1 MLASLSCIAD
11 LAAAGA
17 TSRAWRS
24 VVASLDSR
32 WPAVQRMALGPA
44 AADPAVPLRWAARC
58 LPSLTDLDLN
68 GVPQLQ
74 PEHLAAFAH
83 EGTPL
88 KVSSLVFT
96 GPPSLTDFGIERRVE
111 PGVYESK
118 AAYIKVSSLAV
129 AWALQLATPLLSLLT
144 KLVLRGEPQLQPEHQ
159 ACEQGCIPPGELPCL
174 FCWRA
179 LQLATPLF
187 CIGH

>member
-1 MLASLSCIAD
+1 MCSVLPRTLGQHTCSFVSPAAPLRVQAQVLAHLSCIAD

-96 GPPSLTDFGIERRVE
+96 GPPSAHRL
-111 PGVYESK
+111 
-118 AAYIKVSSLAV
+118 
-129 AWALQLATPLLSLLT
+129 W
-144 KLVLRGEPQLQPEHQ
+144 
-159 ACEQGCIPPGELPCL
+159 
-174 FCWRA
+174 
-179 LQLATPLF
+179 
-187 CIGH
+187 